1 MARFDDSNLAP
12 IPGRGQTIGNF
23 ARSII
28 QETLIRLRVGM
39 PGTVTAWHAP
49 VPGTSPALVDVQP
62 AFIFSIALNTPDE
75 LPDGYTLSEHGGAL
89 YAQKALPEIK
99 SCPILYPSGGGA
111 MLRGPLKVGSEGYI
125 HIADR
130 SLDAWLSEGGPVD
143 PVLVQYHDL
152 SDAVFEPGLRS
163 AATAQDVP
171 TDRTTLGPEDDTAGL
186 DFALADK
193 SITLRTEGPQLTL
206 EAAATILLGD
216 GATLGVARL
225 SDPVD
230 PSAAMIAWAS
240 MIETAITGAGGVI
253 PPGTNF
259 ALTVQN
265 LFASISGASTI
276 VKSK

>member
-39 PGTVTAWHAP
+39 PATVVAWYPP
-49 VPGTSPALVDVQP
+49 VPGKTPALVDVQP
-62 AFIFSIALNTPDE
+62 GFIFSIALNTLEE
-75 LPDGYTLSEHGGAL
+75 LPPGYTPLETGGAL
-89 YAQKALPEIK
+89 YAQKPLPLIMG
-99 SCPILYPSGGGA
+99 CPIVYPSGGGA
-111 MLRGPLKVGSEGYI
+111 MLRGPLQVGSEGLI
-125 HIADR
+125 HIVDR
-130 SLDAWLSEGGPVD
+130 SLDAWISEGGPVD

-163 AATAQDVP
+163 AKTAQDVP

-206 EAAATILLGD
+206 EAAMQIKVGE
-216 GATLGVARL
+216 GATSNVVKAELLDALDAFANAV
-225 SDPVD
+225 PVPND
-230 PSAAMIAWAS
+230 GGAALHTAFKAVYTIIRPTLATTKTV
-240 MIETAITGAGGVI
+240 IE
-253 PPGTNF
+253 
-259 ALTVQN
+259 
-265 LFASISGASTI
+265 
-276 VKSK
+276 